1 MLLICGSI
9 NLISNSIV
17 SHNAAAEFLPWL
29 AISVDWFH
37 VMAVSIWLG
46 GLFYLS
52 LILLH
57 AIRILSKDLDN
68 RAANTSEAK
77 EQIVIRNSFSLA
89 LVLPYFSM
97 IAIICLGVIGVSG
110 LYMAWLH
117 LQSIG
122 SLFDSSYGNILIL
135 KLCVIV
141 PMILLGAYHQ
151 IKLHYAMVHTAQRGN
166 KTKEQSEIFSD
177 PKQRIEPRDSHTESG
192 ERYDPFLRFFK
203 TVKIES
209 LIGIAVLTISAFLTI
224 TSPPSMVQ
232 SSSQMQM
239 SGSESDNGNFQG
251 NIDANG
257 STIVP
262 KITDGFTIAALILAI
277 MVLLMSSYY
286 YKKNKQELKA
296 TIRILKT
303 K

>member
-1 MLLICGSI
+1 M
-9 NLISNSIV
+9 V

-29 AISVDWFH
+29 AVSVDWFH

-46 GLFYLS
+46 GLFYLT
-52 LILLH
+52 LILLYT
-57 AIRILSKDLDN
+57 IRVSSKNLENRVTNLS
-68 RAANTSEAK
+68 EEG

-89 LVLPYFSM
+89 VMLPYFSI

-117 LQSIG
+117 VQSIG

-166 KTKEQSEIFSD
+166 KIQEQSEILSD
-177 PKQRIEPRDSHTESG
+177 TKHRREPKISHTESG
-192 ERYDPFLRFFK
+192 RHYDPFLRFSK
-203 TVKIES
+203 TVKIEA

-224 TSPPSMVQ
+224 TSPPSMDQ
-232 SSSQMQM
+232 SGSQMQM
-239 SGSESDNGNFQG
+239 SGSELVNRNFQG
-251 NIDANG
+251 SVGGNEN
-257 STIVP
+257 TIVP

-277 MVLLMSSYY
+277 GVVVMSSYY

-296 TIRILKT
+296 TISLLKT